1 MLNEMTV
8 VVFGSINLDLVV
20 EVPHIPVKGET
31 VIGDRFFSAAGGKAA
46 NQAVAIAKL
55 GTAVSL
61 IGQVG
66 DDSFGETLI
75 TGLQKEGVNIDGIT
89 INPNTYSGIASIVV
103 DRQGANTIACAGGAN
118 NLVRE
123 REIEQFRKLLP
134 QAKIALLEL
143 GIPIATVLNAAREAK
158 AHDCLLILDP
168 APVTSELPEELY
180 SLIDIITPNEIEA
193 SQLVGFTVDGVTTAR
208 QAASFLHQLG
218 VKNVIITLG
227 SQGSVYSNEAESV
240 WVKPIEVPVVDT
252 VAAGDAFNGALA
264 VALASGKPLQEAVQ
278 WATVGGALAVTKK
291 GAQSSLP
298 DKDSFQQLLARQTLA
313 DK

>member
-1 MLNEMTV
+1 MTV
-8 VVFGSINLDLVV
+8 VVLGSINLDLVV
-20 EVPHIPVKGET
+20 EVPHLPAKGET

-61 IGQVG
+61 VGQVG
-66 DDSFGETLI
+66 DDSFGERLLR
-75 TGLQKEGVNIDGIT
+75 GLQQEGVNTDGIT
-89 INPNTYSGIASIVV
+89 VNANTYSGIASIVV
-103 DRQGANTIACAGGAN
+103 DRDGANTIACAGGAN
-118 NLVRE
+118 NFVRGK
-123 REIEQFRKLLP
+123 EIEQFVKLLP
-134 QAKIALLEL
+134 QAKIVLMEL
-143 GIPIATVLNAAREAK
+143 GIPLVTVLTAAREAK

-180 SLIDIITPNEIEA
+180 SLVDIITPNEIEA

-208 QAASFLHQLG
+208 QAASFLHQMG

-227 SQGSVYSNEAESV
+227 SQGSLYSNEHESV
-240 WVKPIEVPVVDT
+240 WVKPILVPVVDT

-264 VALASGKPLQEAVQ
+264 VALASGKPLREAVR
-278 WATVGGALAVTKK
+278 WATIGGALAVTKN

-298 DKDSFQQLLARQTLA
+298 NKESFQQLLNKQTLE
-313 DK
+313 